1 MSRFGHD
8 PLEFGT
14 SDDVYRGYDLHE
26 EETARGPLILALAAG
41 VLIVFGAV
49 VWNTYRQGVRSE
61 AGALPVIAAD
71 EAPYRRR
78 PDDAGGTVTP
88 DLDRRFY
95 DEMDGSSRPVID
107 PDAPLRRSVS
117 SDDVDTLRGGGSDVV
132 VGDGP
137 MDLRPPRD
145 EAESEAASALPPPRS
160 ALDQQAETLAEL
172 GGRPAAVG
180 DGERIAALDPATAA
194 LAAREAS
201 PPVSPA
207 PVAAPAND
215 TPLAAPA
222 TPAPRFA
229 FSASGTYLVQIAALR
244 EQAAADRAWSEL
256 VSRHPGL
263 MAGADK
269 RVQRAD
275 LGARGIFYRLRAGAF
290 DTREAASAFCEALKT
305 AGNDCIV
312 VQ

>member
-71 EAPYRRR
+71 ETPYRRR
-78 PDDAGGTVTP
+78 PDDAGGAVTP

-95 DEMDGSSRPVID
+95 DEMDGSSRPAVD

-117 SDDVDTLRGGGSDVV
+117 SDDVETLQGGSSDVV

-145 EAESEAASALPPPRS
+145 EAGSDTASALPPPRGS
-160 ALDQQAETLAEL
+160 LDQQAETLAEL
-172 GGRPAAVG
+172 GGRPATGG

-207 PVAAPAND
+207 PVATPTSEA
-215 TPLAAPA
+215 PLAAPA
-222 TPAPRFA
+222 ATAPRFE
-229 FSASGTYLVQIAALR
+229 FSVSGSYLVQIAALR
-244 EQAAADRAWSEL
+244 DEAAADRAWSQL
-256 VSRHPGL
+256 VSRQPAL

-269 RVQRAD
+269 RIQRAD

-290 DTREAASAFCEALKT
+290 ETREAASAFCEALKSS
-305 AGNDCIV
+305 GNECIV

>member
-26 EETARGPLILALAAG
+26 EETSRGPLILALAAG

-49 VWNTYRQGVRSE
+49 VWNTYRQGVRTE
-61 AGALPVIAAD
+61 AGSLPVIAAD
-71 EAPYRRR
+71 ETPYRRR

-95 DEMDGSSRPVID
+95 DEMDGSTRQD
-107 PDAPLRRSVS
+107 EDAGAPLRRAVS
-117 SDDVDTLRGGGSDVV
+117 ADTEDALQGGPDVF

-145 EAESEAASALPPPRS
+145 DSGTQAALPPPRTS
-160 ALDQQAETLAEL
+160 ADQHRESLAQL
-172 GGRPAAVG
+172 GGRPASTDDG
-180 DGERIAALDPATAA
+180 DRIAALDPATAA

-201 PPVSPA
+201 RPVRPA
-207 PVAAPAND
+207 PVAIPPND
-215 TPLAAPA
+215 TPLAAPS
-222 TPAPRFA
+222 PARASFA
-229 FSASGTYLVQIAALR
+229 FDASGEFLVQIAALR
-244 EQAAADRAWSEL
+244 DPESADRAWTHL
-256 VSRHPGL
+256 ISRHPDL
-263 MAGADK
+263 LQGAEK

-275 LGARGIFYRLRAGAF
+275 LGSRGIFYRLRVGAF
-290 DTREAASAFCEALKT
+290 ATRDNANEFCEALKT
-305 AGNDCIV
+305 TGNDCIV